1 MSELSRDEV
10 IDALQAGDAR
20 LRDHIDQS
28 IARLALSAELAAKQV
43 ELALAAAEKLELE
56 RVHRLEQRLDVAAD
70 ERSRAAEVLRD
81 DMRKTAVA
89 AAEEREKSAAELR
102 NGTDQRLLSL
112 EKQMTT
118 QVDALKEQIL
128 ALVMSRT
135 EEFRLLRAADARAID
150 KATIANEE
158 RFHAANEWRSQSAD
172 RERSQAEAMAKLTST
187 FVRSDTADAQL
198 KGLRESI
205 ESQLG
210 ELRRL
215 ITDIADKVNKV
226 V

>member
-102 NGTDQRLLSL
+102 NGTDQRLLAL

-118 QVDALKEQIL
+118 QVDALKDQIL
-128 ALVMSRT
+128 ALVTSRT
-135 EEFRLLRAADARAID
+135 EEFRLLRAADATAID
-150 KATIANEE
+150 KATIANEK
-158 RFHAANEWRSQSAD
+158 RFEAANEWRGQSAD
-172 RERSQAEAMAKLTST
+172 RERSQAESMAKLSST

-198 KGLRESI
+198 QGLRESL